1 MSSSNFKNEPDEG
14 VFGPVEKNR
23 TLPEVLPAFSL
34 LIRDVARSRFA
45 YISKMKD
52 VVIEENKNWDD
63 FSYGSSMS
71 VILIAGKDFKLFFK
85 AHFHQKKYQR
95 ASGGEMTADSAQD
108 VFREYTNLTA
118 GAIKRA
124 LTELDIVC
132 GISLPNITSGYDELI
147 FSDTLRRARIV
158 ECFDVVSPNF
168 KFTIT
173 AALDIGD
180 GEVLKALG
188 DVVMKE
194 RNDDIEFL

>member
-1 MSSSNFKNEPDEG
+1 
-14 VFGPVEKNR
+14 
-23 TLPEVLPAFSL
+23 
-34 LIRDVARSRFA
+34 
-45 YISKMKD
+45 
-52 VVIEENKNWDD
+52 
-63 FSYGSSMS
+63 
-71 VILIAGKDFKLFFK
+71 
-85 AHFHQKKYQR
+85 
-95 ASGGEMTADSAQD
+95 MTADSAQD

-118 GAIKRA
+118 GALKRA

-188 DVVMKE
+188 DVVMRE